1 MNQVGGFML
10 ECLPNE
16 LVMLSF
22 DSKTK
27 LIFERMLNHGLES
40 VKDKM
45 QIEVDVPEIN
55 VTNIISARI
64 SLENNKLE
72 INPKIIAT
80 VNNRRTEFVLDSSSI
95 EKFSDLVNA
104 SEAPIDQRPY
114 LDHLKQI
121 CKESFTRTAT
131 KEYVKRQKDTSGLAC
146 EFTTC
151 RIKFTKNS
159 DGTYSGQVISPFR
172 MRCYDE
178 ATNKSIDTEDQKNS
192 EIARFNASLDYIS
205 SLADAINLK
214 KDVYKEF
221 MHMVQQGSRD
231 KQPIIVK
238 FDEDQPIIKNDTNVI
253 VVNKYQG
260 IIESYD
266 SNSKSYTVIVN
277 GKTIK
282 TTIDKLDPLET
293 GRAILNSPNLTLTL
307 PETHY
312 RDQKINLIALKVRI

>member
-16 LVMLSF
+16 LVMLNF
-22 DSKTK
+22 DNKTK
-27 LIFERMLNHGLES
+27 LIFERMLNHGLQS

-80 VNNRRTEFVLDSSSI
+80 VNNRQTEFVLDSLSI
-95 EKFSDLVNA
+95 EKFSNLVNA

-121 CKESFTRTAT
+121 CKESYTRTLT
-131 KEYVKRQKDTSGLAC
+131 NKYIQDQKDNSGLAC

-172 MRCYDE
+172 MRCYDTE
-178 ATNKSIDTEDQKNS
+178 TNKSIDTEDQKNS
-192 EIARFNASLDYIS
+192 EIARFNASLDYII
-205 SLADAINLK
+205 SLVDAINAR
-214 KDVYKEF
+214 KDVYKDF
-221 MHMVQQGSRD
+221 MHMVQLGFS
-231 KQPIIVK
+231 KETPIIVK
-238 FDEDQPIIKNDTNVI
+238 FDEDQPIIKNKTNVI
-253 VVNKYQG
+253 VENKFNG
-260 IIESYD
+260 IINSYD
-266 SNSKSYTVIVN
+266 SNSKLYNVIVD
-277 GKTIK
+277 GKIIK
-282 TTIDKLDPLET
+282 TTIDKLDPLQT
-293 GRAILNSPNLTLTL
+293 GQAILSSPNLILTL
-307 PETHY
+307 PKSIFHQE
-312 RDQKINLIALKVRI
+312 KINLIALKVRR